1 MIRVVE
7 PVESTAD
14 SACKADNAD
23 NADIAD
29 HQVWVDTYGSEFS
42 RDFEP
47 TVEKGDHI
55 YQVRGLLRGL
65 P

>member
-14 SACKADNAD
+14 SAGKAD